1 MLSLPTIR
9 KLLRESFPEEQ
20 LDQLG
25 IFCVAESDRT
35 SWLKDQKS
43 KLETIERCSVRLSET
58 SAKTYL
64 LLCLRCPDN
73 RRRDDWFK
81 LEFSNI
87 DGTEGLWISDSSY
100 RKSKEIDPFAV
111 CDTARIGSFLEAV
124 KARVD
129 RDSLKDKK
137 NQKLANFK
145 KTGLTARL
153 RELGKEHGFSFAIG
167 QSTRDINLSIRVL
180 GRKKGFHF
188 AFPKT
193 KLDAVIDQ
201 VPDLVKT
208 LENLQ
213 KLSVTFRT
221 NNKHWVVNQC
231 DWIEPPTPRKD
242 KPKKA

>member
-1 MLSLPTIR
+1 MLPLPTIR
-9 KLLRESFPEEQ
+9 KLLKDCFPVEQ

-25 IFCVAESDRT
+25 IICVAETDRAI
-35 SWLKDQKS
+35 WLEELGA
-43 KLETIERCSVRLSET
+43 KLKPVERCSIRLNGKSKN
-58 SAKTYL
+58 AYL
-64 LLCLRCPDN
+64 SLCLSCPDN
-73 RRRDDWFK
+73 RRSDDWFK
-81 LEFSNI
+81 LEFANI
-87 DGTEGLWISDSSY
+87 DDTEGLWISDASY
-100 RKSKEIDPFAV
+100 RRSTEIPPVAV
-111 CDTARIGSFLEAV
+111 CDVGQITAFLDIV

-129 RDSLKDKK
+129 RDSLKEKK

-208 LENLQ
+208 LGNLQ
-213 KLSVTFRT
+213 RLSVTFRT

-231 DWIEPPTPRKD
+231 DWIEPPATA
-242 KPKKA
+242 KKKTK

>member
-1 MLSLPTIR
+1 MLPLPTIR
-9 KLLRESFPEEQ
+9 KLLRDCFPEEQ
-20 LDQLG
+20 LDQAG
-25 IFCVAESDRT
+25 IICVAESDRAA
-35 SWLKDQKS
+35 WLDDLMS
-43 KLETIERCSVRLSET
+43 KLASVERCSVRLNGKDPK
-58 SAKTYL
+58 AYL
-64 LLCLRCPDN
+64 SLCLSCPDN
-73 RRRDDWFK
+73 RRRDDFFE
-81 LEFSNI
+81 LEFANI
-87 DGTEGLWISDSSY
+87 DDTEGLWISDSSY
-100 RKSKEIDPFAV
+100 RQSTKIPPVAV
-111 CDTARIGSFLEAV
+111 CDVGQIITFLDVV

-137 NQKLANFK
+137 KQKLANFK

-213 KLSVTFRT
+213 RLSVTFRN

-231 DWIEPPTPRKD
+231 DWIEPPASAT
-242 KPKKA
+242 KKTI